1 MKAKES
7 PNANSRQQEKAMSA
21 KTIGIIQVKGGAGR
35 STVSTN
41 LAGELS
47 KLGKTV
53 LIDCDMPKARARAG
67 SQSGN
72 RQARLFSENL
82 VADTATNHRELVAKV
97 EQYQDADFIVLDG
110 PPRIAEL
117 TRAILVLADLCLI
130 PVGASA
136 AEIWAT
142 SDLLALIEE
151 AKQVKPVNARM
162 VWTRY
167 RGHTR
172 LAQELSELA
181 TKELG
186 LVALSTA
193 LGMRVAYMEALG
205 GGLTVGELSE
215 PSAKAEVK
223 SLIDEIQK
231 LLRKK
236 P

>member
-1 MKAKES
+1 
-7 PNANSRQQEKAMSA
+7 
-21 KTIGIIQVKGGAGR
+21 
-35 STVSTN
+35 
-41 LAGELS
+41 
-47 KLGKTV
+47 
-53 LIDCDMPKARARAG
+53 
-67 SQSGN
+67 
-72 RQARLFSENL
+72 
-82 VADTATNHRELVAKV
+82 
-97 EQYQDADFIVLDG
+97 
-110 PPRIAEL
+110 
-117 TRAILVLADLCLI
+117 VLADLCLI

-186 LVALSTA
+186 LVALSTT

-215 PSAKAEVK
+215 PSAKAEAK